1 MPEEPTGN
9 DSESDLPS
17 ADSGET
23 FSDVDS
29 LKERLS
35 AGTSD
40 TDSGE
45 PDSGR
50 DKQGQSSDADSGE
63 SDGSSDSSTSD
74 SSTSDSSDS
83 SDTVRMTFHVDKE
96 TAERLRNAVYWTA
109 TPVTLSGTARDAL
122 RAAVEMLEQEYNDGE
137 RFLNRGAELK
147 GGNPNLKG

>member
-1 MPEEPTGN
+1 MSDRTG
-9 DSESDLPS
+9 DREGDLPD

-35 AGTSD
+35 EGSSGTEMADHNSGGGEEGD
-40 TDSGE
+40 PNERDSGGTGGSE
-45 PDSGR
+45 DRTQDDSG
-50 DKQGQSSDADSGE
+50 
-63 SDGSSDSSTSD
+63 
-74 SSTSDSSDS
+74 
-83 SDTVRMTFHVDKE
+83 TVRMTFHVDRE

-122 RAAVEMLEQEYNDGE
+122 KAAVRQLEEEYNGGDA
-137 RFLNRGAELK
+137 FPNRNNELK